1 MSAKLN
7 ERLFRLAARVRD
19 ERSYESR
26 YAIADAIESIAR
38 EVAQPIADE
47 RDELR
52 EALTDL
58 HDTAIDA
65 RALVAGQNTP
75 IDRKA
80 LIVLL
85 TERLAAARAILSK
98 YPPKQP

>member
-1 MSAKLN
+1 MSTKLN
-7 ERLFRLAARVRD
+7 DAEIAARMFPLHSGNDDAPYDRV
-19 ERSYESR
+19 
-26 YAIADAIESIAR
+26 IACRVIR